1 LEVKKA
7 PEGLGGQTLEI
18 ISTMAWLNVRTYAPC
33 ESNLNCCTRMEAS
46 TGVKLS

>member
-18 ISTMAWLNVRTYAPC
+18 ISTLPWLDARTNAPL
-33 ESNLNCCTRMEAS
+33 EKVNEIAA
-46 TGVKLS
+46 K